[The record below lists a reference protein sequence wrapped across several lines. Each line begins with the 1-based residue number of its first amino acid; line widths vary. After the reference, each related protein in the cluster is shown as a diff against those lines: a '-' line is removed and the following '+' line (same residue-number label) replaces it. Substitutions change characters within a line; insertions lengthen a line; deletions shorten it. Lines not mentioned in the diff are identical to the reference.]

1 MSSLSLVSAT
11 AGAAAASGAA
21 GASRYSS
28 RWGKYLL
35 FYVLTIL
42 NPLLSFHIIRDCAV
56 GGSVLAFSRGKC
68 VVFQAREETGR
79 RQSFSPL
86 LSVLTETLRDIF
98 ARAHTFGKCGAFMVE
113 ATSRLIDAC
122 RLNPSSGGGG
132 GCRSAG
138 GGGRSGNPG
147 EEVCAVRVLLHV
159 LLIGFVLEHRA
170 CRAWCRRGVGVYVAG

>member
-79 RQSFSPL
+79 RQRGRRRRTKTARQHPTRWSGEVDGNMVGYYHLSL
-86 LSVLTETLRDIF
+86 LTLYKNRKLKISLAIF
-98 ARAHTFGKCGAFMVE
+98 LQCV
-113 ATSRLIDAC
+113 
-122 RLNPSSGGGG
+122 
-132 GCRSAG
+132 
-138 GGGRSGNPG
+138 
-147 EEVCAVRVLLHV
+147 V
-159 LLIGFVLEHRA
+159 FVLEA
-170 CRAWCRRGVGVYVAG
+170 Q